1 MEYIEVTGRTIDDA
15 LTNACLKLETTSDN
29 IEYEVI
35 EKGSN
40 GLFGIFNSR
49 LRLRPNLRKKL
60 LKRQKRLLRKKQ
72 LLRQIIQR

>member
-35 EKGSN
+35 EKEAMVYSVF
-40 GLFGIFNSR
+40 LIQSQQR
-49 LRLRPNLRKKL
+49 LRQELRLV
-60 LKRQKRLLRKKQ
+60 
-72 LLRQIIQR
+72 

>member
-1 MEYIEVTGRTIDDA
+1 MEYIEVTGRTIEDA

-40 GLFGIFNSR
+40 GLFGIFNSKPTKIKAR
-49 LRLRPNLRKKL
+49 VSKCDIYCPTCNFNIFHCFALT
-60 LKRQKRLLRKKQ
+60 
-72 LLRQIIQR
+72 I

>member
-40 GLFGIFNSR
+40 GLFQSQQR
-49 LRLRPNLRKKL
+49 LRQELRLV
-60 LKRQKRLLRKKQ
+60 
-72 LLRQIIQR
+72 

>member
-40 GLFGIFNSR
+40 GLFGIFNSK
-49 LRLRPNLRKKL
+49 PT
-60 LKRQKRLLRKKQ
+60 
-72 LLRQIIQR
+72 I

>member
-35 EKGSN
+35 ECY
-40 GLFGIFNSR
+40 
-49 LRLRPNLRKKL
+49 
-60 LKRQKRLLRKKQ
+60 RLLFQ
-72 LLRQIIQR
+72 A

>member
-40 GLFGIFNSR
+40 GLFGIFNSSQQR
-49 LRLRPNLRKKL
+49 LRQELRLV
-60 LKRQKRLLRKKQ
+60 
-72 LLRQIIQR
+72 

>member
-40 GLFGIFNSR
+40 GLFGILIQSQQR
-49 LRLRPNLRKKL
+49 LRQELRLV
-60 LKRQKRLLRKKQ
+60 
-72 LLRQIIQR
+72 

>member
-35 EKGSN
+35 EKGSA
-40 GLFGIFNSR
+40 GFLGMGRKLAVIKE
-49 LRLRPNLRKKL
+49 LRLV
-60 LKRQKRLLRKKQ
+60 
-72 LLRQIIQR
+72 

>member
-35 EKGSN
+35 EKGSA
-40 GLFGIFNSR
+40 GFLGMGRKLAVLKKEATVYSVFLIQSQQR
-49 LRLRPNLRKKL
+49 LRQELRLV
-60 LKRQKRLLRKKQ
+60 
-72 LLRQIIQR
+72 

>member
-40 GLFGIFNSR
+40 GLFGIFNSKQQR
-49 LRLRPNLRKKL
+49 LRQELRLV
-60 LKRQKRLLRKKQ
+60 
-72 LLRQIIQR
+72 